1 MQCGR
6 VGGCRFF
13 EFILEAGVP
22 DRSTRLF
29 CWKSW
34 RGKGRGKPS
43 SPGELEGKQGKLR
56 GHREQGKLR
65 GMEWMGT
72 LGNSAGTESI
82 RNFGMTDD

>member
-29 CWKSW
+29 LLEELARQRTREALLSGGTG
-34 RGKGRGKPS
+34 GKNKES
-43 SPGELEGKQGKLR
+43 CEDIED
-56 GHREQGKLR
+56 RE
-65 GMEWMGT
+65 
-72 LGNSAGTESI
+72 N
-82 RNFGMTDD
+82 